1 MSEGMFSLLQR
12 YNHETRILTDEAIE
26 RVLGLIEAYPWTEQ
40 QLEEASRGAAN
51 GLCIEDAPEVQF
63 AYTVA
68 LAENMATSHGITR
81 EQAIE
86 EVVEQAKKGYF
97 NAK

>member
-1 MSEGMFSLLQR
+1 MSEGMSRLLQR
-12 YNHETRILTDEAIE
+12 YNHETLILTDEAIE
-26 RVLGLIEAYPWTEQ
+26 RVLVLIDAYPWTEQ

-68 LAENMATSHGITR
+68 LVENMATRHGITK
-81 EQAIE
+81 EQARE
-86 EVVEQAKKGYF
+86 EIVEQARKGYF